1 MKIEGAIDSDS
12 TQTLLLKMSHLYF
25 RNSFEQLS
33 NLGVHPGQLP
43 MIKLLGR
50 EGGLSQREISDKL
63 RVKPPSVAV
72 SIKRME
78 SAGLLGKSPDKKDQR
93 VTRIYLSPKGREM
106 NQEIEAIVKRNEKV
120 LFQGFTE
127 SEQCLMRRFL
137 LQIIKNLEELKT
149 C

>member
-72 SIKRME
+72 SIKKNGERGLAGEEPGQKRTRE
-78 SAGLLGKSPDKKDQR
+78 SP
-93 VTRIYLSPKGREM
+93 
-106 NQEIEAIVKRNEKV
+106 
-120 LFQGFTE
+120 E
-127 SEQCLMRRFL
+127 S
-137 LQIIKNLEELKT
+137 I
-149 C
+149 